1 MLGGKVILASRKF
14 VEGSHKMHSWSDTCN
29 YEYDIEYDG
38 EITTVVAQAVCD
50 AWDKGPEAN
59 PKYPT
64 QATLRRNAGE
74 KAIKV
79 DRERRKL
86 ITEQTTMLCD

>member
-1 MLGGKVILASRKF
+1 MLGGKVIRSSRKF
-14 VEGSHKMHSWSDTCN
+14 VEGSHKMHSWSDTSE

-38 EITTVVAQAVCD
+38 EINAVVEQAICD
-50 AWDKGPEAN
+50 AWNKGPEAN
-59 PKYPT
+59 PKYPA

-86 ITEQTTMLCD
+86 ITEQTTMLAD